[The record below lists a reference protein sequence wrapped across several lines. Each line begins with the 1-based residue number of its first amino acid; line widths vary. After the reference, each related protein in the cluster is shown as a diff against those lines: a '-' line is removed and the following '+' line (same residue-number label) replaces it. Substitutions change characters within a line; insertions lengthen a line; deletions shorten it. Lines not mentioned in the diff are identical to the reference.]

1 MARRLTVR
9 VRIRRT
15 DTKLCKGRSR
25 LKKELIVEVFGVFG
39 VLGFALG
46 TIGFVFGIICLSK
59 ITKLTAVLEA
69 KGLLEEN

>member
-25 LKKELIVEVFGVFG
+25 LKKELIVEVFGV
-39 VLGFALG
+39 LGFALG

-59 ITKLTAVLEA
+59 ITKITAVLEA